1 MYLCDGP
8 PRARESDDADF
19 YSFTQE
25 NVHGVFFFWRES
37 YRNYSVGVSKQTV
50 VLQHAGRYRN
60 ASPSIV
66 LCKRL
71 YRLALILAGEKEK
84 TGGGL
89 KWLLVETQGQRQS
102 DLMGS
107 LSVMPLLL

>member
-1 MYLCDGP
+1 MVHHVPVKAMMEIFIHLH
-8 PRARESDDADF
+8 RKMSTV
-19 YSFTQE
+19 SF
-25 NVHGVFFFWRES
+25 FMES
-37 YRNYSVGVSKQTV
+37 YRNYSVVNKQTV

-66 LCKRL
+66 WCKRL

-89 KWLLVETQGQRQS
+89 KWLLMETQGQRQS